1 MASRPSGVVKE
12 SYLADMAF
20 LQKRFH
26 HVGLA
31 IFLGFIFLVPFI
43 ESSFLPR
50 FIMLICVFA
59 VALMGLN
66 LLTTAYLFSVMH
78 SAIMGVGG
86 FSAALLSQP
95 PFSLPFYL
103 TIPLAGM
110 IASVVSVF
118 FGLPSLR
125 VKTFYLLFSTTAAH
139 FIIVWILSFIVKDVP
154 GTVVYTKPM
163 EILGYKLTPL
173 EQYYTFVIITIL
185 MALAIAHIGRTPFGK
200 ALIMIGEKD
209 YAAQIHGLSLLK
221 YKAIAFMIAGFY
233 GGVGGALWSYLLGLI
248 TIEHVSFE
256 LGWEMLGVGVIV
268 GGLGSYVWGSV
279 LGAILMRAVVD
290 GLNFIVSNLAAT
302 MPWLSQAA
310 FGFRV
315 IIFGV
320 IIAVILI
327 LEPRGLAAL
336 LRKVKRFFDLWPFSY

>member
-26 HVGLA
+26 YFGLA
-31 IFLGFIFLVPFI
+31 LFLGLIFAAPFI
-43 ESSFLPR
+43 EASFLPR
-50 FIMLICVFA
+50 FIILICIFA

-66 LLTTAYLFSVMH
+66 LLTTAFLFSVMH

-95 PFSLPFYL
+95 PYNLPFYI
-103 TIPLAGM
+103 TIPLAGV
-110 IASVVSVF
+110 IAAATSVF

-139 FIIVWILSFIVKDVP
+139 FIIVWILSFIVRGVP

-163 EILGYKLTPL
+163 DILGYRLTPL
-173 EQYYTFVIITIL
+173 EQYYVFVIITVL
-185 MALAIAHIGRTPFGK
+185 MAIAIAHIGRTPFGK
-200 ALIMIGEKD
+200 ALVMIGEKD

-233 GGVGGALWSYLLGLI
+233 GGVGGAMWSYFLGLI

-256 LGWEMLGVGVIV
+256 LSWEMLGVGVIV

-290 GLNFIVSNLAAT
+290 GLNFAVSSLATT
-302 MPWLSQAA
+302 MPWISQAA
-310 FGFRV
+310 FGFRI
-315 IIFGV
+315 IIFGS
-320 IIAVILI
+320 IIAAILI
-327 LEPRGLAAL
+327 LEPHGLAAL